1 MLDSQIGSLDWARA
15 NHLTGESQ
23 ELSQDMCFEEE
34 TQGLSQE
41 TLVGADVGAETQ
53 ELPEDERDTISSA
66 GE

>member
-41 TLVGADVGAETQ
+41 TLVGAETQ